1 MEGRTAVSW
10 VPDVCARA
18 LQQTSW
24 KHVSCV
30 GAMLPA
36 PPQTPVSSGLPW
48 PERPETLWELASV
61 HTAQLPGICTA
72 WRSLQWAWAS
82 GRAGCPHVTRRCPFL
97 GNGAPGL
104 GVEAQL
110 FPAPRLFSG
119 SELGGRAPC
128 LATLLPAPAP
138 QAFSSG
144 LRRYLHHYRACVL
157 STPPTRSLLT
167 IGVLFK
173 KLGRQLR

>member
-1 MEGRTAVSW
+1 MA
-10 VPDVCARA
+10 A
-18 LQQTSW
+18 
-24 KHVSCV
+24 H
-30 GAMLPA
+30 
-36 PPQTPVSSGLPW
+36 SSVL
-48 PERPETLWELASV
+48 
-61 HTAQLPGICTA
+61 A
-72 WRSLQWAWAS
+72 WRIPW
-82 GRAGCPHVTRRCPFL
+82 T
-97 GNGAPGL
+97 
-104 GVEAQL
+104 
-110 FPAPRLFSG
+110 
-119 SELGGRAPC
+119 GGRAPC